1 MIKLNKDSWF
11 AEIIMVSVLLL
22 NIILFNFFNLFE
34 KLSLFKIGICNS
46 NCVSLMKAIDNPFPW
61 ICFFGV
67 YILILVIIFS
77 KIIDHPKYKF
87 FK

>member
-34 KLSLFKIGICNS
+34 KLSLFKIGIWKG
-46 NCVSLMKAIDNPFPW
+46 NCVSIMKAIDNPFPW
-61 ICFFGV
+61 ICFIGF
-67 YILILVIIFS
+67 YILIVVIVFS
-77 KIIDHPKYKF
+77 TIIDHPKYKF